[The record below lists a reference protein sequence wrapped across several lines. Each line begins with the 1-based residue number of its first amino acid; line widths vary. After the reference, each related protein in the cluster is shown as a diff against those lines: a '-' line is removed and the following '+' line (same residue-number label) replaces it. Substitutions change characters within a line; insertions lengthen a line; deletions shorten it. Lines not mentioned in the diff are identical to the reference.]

1 MEGLLKHK
9 RIVKGKLTR
18 LITEVDNL
26 QNQENSISVIEV
38 HENIVNALDNEINK
52 LNYDILCSCLDN
64 EFDKYE
70 QEMHELF
77 DKLFSLKIT
86 LKDEL
91 KKLRKNGNSS
101 NACQNKV
108 NTNASKTLSS
118 LPEFKVHRGLASGV
132 KEKPNVRG
140 TIYKKVSNNS
150 AYSSQIVANICTYC
164 KSSSHH
170 RLFKCDSFLELPNK
184 EKWDTV
190 KKLKLC
196 SNCLAFKSHTIDECR
211 EKLCK
216 ICTKPHNI
224 ILCSKDSKSDSQ
236 TENELPSI
244 SSNNAIVPATQA
256 VLLPTTMVYV
266 KDISQNC
273 RLLID
278 SASQGSFI
286 RESCVNLLQLNRSK
300 ANISV
305 DGLSS
310 RKVGRVAGSVKLQT
324 SSQFNKNASIT
335 VDALIPPKITCDL
348 PQCPVDAS
356 VLKTFKQLQLADVNC
371 HQPGP
376 IDIRLGADV
385 FGEIMLSGH
394 LNVSGISA
402 SESTFGW
409 VILGKTKGISQ
420 TILSNHASCNAVE
433 FELDK
438 FRQLEEISNVKPY
451 TQEETAC
458 ENHFTQTFSPHSTGR
473 FAVKFPFRKSSNEL
487 TNLIQEDLHLP
498 NASLNID
505 DDAVNTLGILWH
517 PASDVFS
524 FKVNSL
530 FLEGTLT
537 KRTILS
543 TIAKTFNPLGWLS
556 PITIHSKLL
565 MQKLWKY
572 QLQWDEIVPPDIANE
587 WKALLKDILFVK
599 DFKISR
605 YLFHDPD
612 KEISPDGFSDA
623 SEKAYAAVI
632 YCHSVSNTG
641 QIKVQLVIAKTKVA
655 PLKTISLPRLELCG
669 ALLLSKLMDFAS
681 KAFDIPI
688 SPSNFHTDST
698 IVLAWIG
705 SHASRWK
712 TFVANRVTKI
722 QTLSS
727 PTQWH
732 HVSGNENPA
741 DLATR
746 GVSSSALLTS
756 VWLCG
761 TEIL

>member
-1 MEGLLKHK
+1 MSS
-9 RIVKGKLTR
+9 RCICF
-18 LITEVDNL
+18 
-26 QNQENSISVIEV
+26 
-38 HENIVNALDNEINK
+38 ENIQTIAV
-52 LNYDILCSCLDN
+52 S
-64 EFDKYE
+64 
-70 QEMHELF
+70 
-77 DKLFSLKIT
+77 
-86 LKDEL
+86 
-91 KKLRKNGNSS
+91 R
-101 NACQNKV
+101 CQ
-108 NTNASKTLSS
+108 LS
-118 LPEFKVHRGLASGV
+118 PAW
-132 KEKPNVRG
+132 PNR
-140 TIYKKVSNNS
+140 
-150 AYSSQIVANICTYC
+150 YS
-164 KSSSHH
+164 
-170 RLFKCDSFLELPNK
+170 
-184 EKWDTV
+184 
-190 KKLKLC
+190 
-196 SNCLAFKSHTIDECR
+196 
-211 EKLCK
+211 
-216 ICTKPHNI
+216 
-224 ILCSKDSKSDSQ
+224 
-236 TENELPSI
+236 
-244 SSNNAIVPATQA
+244 
-256 VLLPTTMVYV
+256 
-266 KDISQNC
+266 
-273 RLLID
+273 
-278 SASQGSFI
+278 
-286 RESCVNLLQLNRSK
+286 
-300 ANISV
+300 
-305 DGLSS
+305 
-310 RKVGRVAGSVKLQT
+310 
-324 SSQFNKNASIT
+324 
-335 VDALIPPKITCDL
+335 
-348 PQCPVDAS
+348 
-356 VLKTFKQLQLADVNC
+356 
-371 HQPGP
+371 
-376 IDIRLGADV
+376 LGADV

-402 SESTFGW
+402 SESIFGW

-438 FRQLEEISNVKPY
+438 FWQLEEISNIKPY

-458 ENHFTQTFSPHSTGR
+458 ENHFIQTFSRDSTGR

-487 TNLIQEDLHLP
+487 TNLIQEDLRLP
-498 NASLNID
+498 NASLSID
-505 DDAVNTLGILWH
+505 DDTVNTLGILWH

-537 KRTILS
+537 KRTLLS
-543 TIAKTFNPLGWLS
+543 TIAKTFDPLGWLS
-556 PITIHSKLL
+556 PITIQSKLL

-587 WKALLKDILFVK
+587 WKTLSKDILFVK

-612 KEISPDGFSDA
+612 KEIPPDGFSDA

-669 ALLLSKLMDFAS
+669 ALLLSKLMDFTC

-688 SPSNFHTDST
+688 SQSHFHTDST

-705 SHASRWK
+705 SDASRWK
-712 TFVANRVTKI
+712 TFVANRVAKI

-732 HVSGNENPA
+732 QVSGNENPA

-761 TEIL
+761 PEFLYNECSFHPESSVPTLNDSVSTLNDPVPEERCCVQSTIAANHLPNLNDLFQKYSSFSKLKRATAYCLRFVNNCRNSKDKVTGFLNTSELTNAINVLIKSVQFIVFNNEINALKRNQALSCRSKILSLNPFLDNSGILKVGGRLRHANIAYGHRIHLYAKRVHFN

>member
-9 RIVKGKLTR
+9 RIVK
-18 LITEVDNL
+18 
-26 QNQENSISVIEV
+26 
-38 HENIVNALDNEINK
+38 
-52 LNYDILCSCLDN
+52 DN
-64 EFDKYE
+64 EFDIYE
-70 QEMHELF
+70 Q

-118 LPEFKVHRGLASGV
+118 FPEFKVHRGLASGV
-132 KEKPNVRG
+132 KEKPDVRG
-140 TIYKKVSNNS
+140 TIYKK
-150 AYSSQIVANICTYC
+150 
-164 KSSSHH
+164 
-170 RLFKCDSFLELPNK
+170 
-184 EKWDTV
+184 
-190 KKLKLC
+190 
-196 SNCLAFKSHTIDECR
+196 
-211 EKLCK
+211 
-216 ICTKPHNI
+216 
-224 ILCSKDSKSDSQ
+224 
-236 TENELPSI
+236 
-244 SSNNAIVPATQA
+244 
-256 VLLPTTMVYV
+256 
-266 KDISQNC
+266 
-273 RLLID
+273 
-278 SASQGSFI
+278 
-286 RESCVNLLQLNRSK
+286 
-300 ANISV
+300 
-305 DGLSS
+305 
-310 RKVGRVAGSVKLQT
+310 
-324 SSQFNKNASIT
+324 
-335 VDALIPPKITCDL
+335 
-348 PQCPVDAS
+348 
-356 VLKTFKQLQLADVNC
+356 LADVNC
-371 HQPGP
+371 HQPSP

-385 FGEIMLSGH
+385 FSEIMLSGH

-402 SESTFGW
+402 SESIFGW
-409 VILGKTKGISQ
+409 VILGKTKDISQ

-438 FRQLEEISNVKPY
+438 FWQLEEISNIKPY

-458 ENHFTQTFSPHSTGR
+458 ENHFIQTFSRDSTGR

-487 TNLIQEDLHLP
+487 TNLIQEDLRLP
-498 NASLNID
+498 NASLSID
-505 DDAVNTLGILWH
+505 DDTVNTLGILWH

-537 KRTILS
+537 KRTLLS
-543 TIAKTFNPLGWLS
+543 TIAKTFDPLGWLS
-556 PITIHSKLL
+556 PIKIHSKLL

-572 QLQWDEIVPPDIANE
+572 QLQCDEVVPPDIAIE
-587 WKALLKDILFVK
+587 WKALSQDILFVK

-612 KEISPDGFSDA
+612 KEIPPEGFSDA

-655 PLKTISLPRLELCG
+655 PLKTISLHRLELCG

-688 SPSNFHTDST
+688 SQSNFHTDCT

-712 TFVANRVTKI
+712 TFVTNRGAKI

-732 HVSGNENPA
+732 QVSGNENPA
-741 DLATR
+741 DLAAR
-746 GVSSSALLTS
+746 GVSSSTLLTS
-756 VWLCG
+756 LWLWGPEFLYNECSFHPESSVPTLNDSVSTLNNPVPEERCCVQSTIAANHLPNSNDLFQKYSSPFKLKHAAAYCLRFVNNCRNSKDQVTG
-761 TEIL
+761 FLNTGELTNAINVLIKSVQFIVFNNEINALKRNQALSCRSKILSLNPFLDNSGILRVGGRLRHANIVYGHKHPILLPKRHILTDLIVRHYHEILLHACPQLVQSSIQEQYWIIGSNVGINISTEGPTVLSGLPEKTEFSPSIISFQQLGCNSGIRIHSGSRLFLLQEMNAARKIMAFPRGS

>member
-1 MEGLLKHK
+1 MEGLLKQK
-9 RIVKGKLTR
+9 RIVKGKLNR
-18 LITEVDNL
+18 LITIVDNL

-91 KKLRKNGNSS
+91 KKLRKNGNSF

-118 LPEFKVHRGLASGV
+118 FPEFKVHRGLASGV
-132 KEKPNVRG
+132 KEKPDVKG

-196 SNCLAFKSHTIDECR
+196 SNCLTFKSHTIDKCR
-211 EKLCK
+211 AELCK
-216 ICTKPHNI
+216 ICTKPHNT

-256 VLLPTTMVYV
+256 VLLPTAIVYV
-266 KDISQNC
+266 KGINGISQNC
-273 RLLID
+273 SLLID

-286 RESCVNLLQLNRSK
+286 RESCVNSLQLNRTK

-310 RKVGRVAGSVKLQT
+310 QKVGRVAGSVKLQIT
-324 SSQFNKNASIT
+324 SQFNKNASIT
-335 VDALIPPKITCDL
+335 FDALIMPKITCDL

-402 SESTFGW
+402 SESIFGR
-409 VILGKTKGISQ
+409 VILGNTKDISQ

-438 FRQLEEISNVKPY
+438 FWQLEEISNIKPY

-458 ENHFTQTFSPHSTGR
+458 KNHFIQTFSRDSTGR
-473 FAVKFPFRKSSNEL
+473 FAVKFPFRKSSKEL
-487 TNLIQEDLHLP
+487 TNLIQEDLRLP
-498 NASLNID
+498 NASLSID
-505 DDAVNTLGILWH
+505 DDTVNTLGILWH
-517 PASDVFS
+517 PA
-524 FKVNSL
+524 
-530 FLEGTLT
+530 
-537 KRTILS
+537 
-543 TIAKTFNPLGWLS
+543 
-556 PITIHSKLL
+556 
-565 MQKLWKY
+565 
-572 QLQWDEIVPPDIANE
+572 
-587 WKALLKDILFVK
+587 
-599 DFKISR
+599 
-605 YLFHDPD
+605 
-612 KEISPDGFSDA
+612 
-623 SEKAYAAVI
+623 
-632 YCHSVSNTG
+632 
-641 QIKVQLVIAKTKVA
+641 
-655 PLKTISLPRLELCG
+655 
-669 ALLLSKLMDFAS
+669 
-681 KAFDIPI
+681 
-688 SPSNFHTDST
+688 
-698 IVLAWIG
+698 
-705 SHASRWK
+705 
-712 TFVANRVTKI
+712 
-722 QTLSS
+722 
-727 PTQWH
+727 
-732 HVSGNENPA
+732 
-741 DLATR
+741 
-746 GVSSSALLTS
+746 
-756 VWLCG
+756 
-761 TEIL
+761 